1 LLVVEKASVEE
12 KGNRPLMT
20 RRSNVTHSSF
30 ASGAVPSV
38 KASVWY
44 ANAMGGRWRSVRQIE
59 KGGGVTGP
67 DGLGQRGLDSGQDT

>member
-44 ANAMGGRWRSVRQIE
+44 ANAMEAAGDRCGRSRRAAA
-59 KGGGVTGP
+59 
-67 DGLGQRGLDSGQDT
+67 